1 MEKTNTSR
9 TWRIIGLAFG
19 ISCVA
24 VVGSSLWLPHSQSS
38 SQDDLPQ
45 IRNETASFQLVSQE
59 KRGAFLVL
67 TMRNVSAKGIT
78 AYSVSGDPNGRED
91 MDYAIGGHVIKPGDI
106 EEIEFS
112 LSSLDKAYSAK
123 GKKSQ
128 IRILAVVFDDHTSE
142 GNPGVAAMIR
152 ENRLGKKIQ
161 LKRINRLIREALR
174 SLDANSSNVLGSL
187 KSDIA
192 SLPEDA
198 DKDQSSYVHDGLHSA
213 KQDILGL
220 IEELEQKE
228 NARGLGALTEHPR
241 AGGTGLFLREGLDKI
256 IQESEKWVGR
266 Y

>member
-1 MEKTNTSR
+1 MEKTNSSR
-9 TWRIIGLAFG
+9 SWRIIGLAFG

-24 VVGSSLWLPHSQSS
+24 VGSSLWLPHGQSS

-59 KRGAFLVL
+59 KRGDFLVL
-67 TMRNVSAKGIT
+67 TMKNVSAKGIT

-91 MDYAIGGHVIKPGDI
+91 MDYAIGGYVIKPGDN

-112 LSSLDKAYSAK
+112 LSSLDKLYSSK

-161 LKRINRLIREALR
+161 LKRINHLMREALKTA
-174 SLDANSSNVLGSL
+174 DANFSIAFRSL
-187 KSDIA
+187 KSEIA
-192 SLPEDA
+192 ALPEDA

-213 KQDILGL
+213 KQDILRL

-228 NARGLGALTEHPR
+228 NARSLGALTERAR
-241 AGGTGLFLREGLDKI
+241 AGGTGLFLREELSKL